1 MSAKASKGAKAD
13 AGEERAGAPKDS
25 TVIVTVVGRN
35 RPGVL
40 SEVTTAIAALDGNIM
55 DISQKML
62 EEYFN
67 LIMIVDIAG
76 ATTSFENFQKKLE
89 ALGAGKGYS
98 IHVQHE
104 KVFRYMHRV

>member
-1 MSAKASKGAKAD
+1 MAD
-13 AGEERAGAPKDS
+13 SNE
-25 TVIVTVVGRN
+25 VIVTVVGRN

-40 SEVTTAIAALDGNIM
+40 SEVTSAIAGMGGNVM

-62 EEYFN
+62 DEFFN
-67 LIMIVDIAG
+67 LIMTVDIG
-76 ATTSFENFQKKLE
+76 ASDAPFEEFQKGLE
-89 ALGAGKGYS
+89 ALGADKGYE

>member
-1 MSAKASKGAKAD
+1 MAKARKARPATRQAVRDKTDGGA
-13 AGEERAGAPKDS
+13 
-25 TVIVTVVGRN
+25 VIVTVVGRN

-40 SEVTTAIAALDGNIM
+40 AEVTTAIANLNGNIM

-62 EEYFN
+62 EEFFN
-67 LIMIVDIAG
+67 LIMIVDLAG
-76 ATTSFENFQKKLE
+76 TRTTFEDFQKALE
-89 ALGAGKGYS
+89 ALGAGRGYS